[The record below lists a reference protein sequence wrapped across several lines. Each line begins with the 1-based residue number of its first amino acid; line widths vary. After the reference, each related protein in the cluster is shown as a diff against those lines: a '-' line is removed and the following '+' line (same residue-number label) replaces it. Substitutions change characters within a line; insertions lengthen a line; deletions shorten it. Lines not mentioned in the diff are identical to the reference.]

1 MTGRAREVRALT
13 GTHMVKWEYRSLL
26 TKKKRFERCLGI
38 LVQHQIYTISNT
50 NVNDQQIKKGRY
62 GKGVFIEYKGE
73 MPVLHFTPAY
83 LSQASITRTT
93 LALSKI
99 CAPWLLLFI
108 GRSSRTAFGARGANF
123 VLRGGRWS
131 EIAKSEAKLNSTLFG
146 HVVAGNMTQFVY
158 QPFTA
163 SLRSSQHFSYCYCTV
178 M

>member
-13 GTHMVKWEYRSLL
+13 GTHIVKWEYRSLL
-26 TKKKRFERCLGI
+26 TKKKGLNHAWVFSCSTRSI
-38 LVQHQIYTISNT
+38 LLVIPMSMINRLRKENT
-50 NVNDQQIKKGRY
+50 
-62 GKGVFIEYKGE
+62 GKGS
-73 MPVLHFTPAY
+73 L
-83 LSQASITRTT
+83 LSTKEGC
-93 LALSKI
+93 LSSTSRLPTCRKHQSRGQHWHCQEF

-158 QPFTA
+158 QLFIA
-163 SLRSSQHFSYCYCTV
+163 SLRSSQHFSYCYCN
-178 M
+178 

>member
-93 LALSKI
+93 SALSKNLCSLAAALHRQI
-99 CAPWLLLFI
+99 KSDSI
-108 GRSSRTAFGARGANF
+108 
-123 VLRGGRWS
+123 WS
-131 EIAKSEAKLNSTLFG
+131 ERCQLCLAWRKVE
-146 HVVAGNMTQFVY
+146 
-158 QPFTA
+158 
-163 SLRSSQHFSYCYCTV
+163 
-178 M
+178 